1 MSAKALI
8 LPSEMTQKGWAP
20 VEGNVHEW
28 QDSSGECTL
37 REERHDQSFPVLKD
51 AKKARAFSIRLQ
63 KALVGSGK
71 QIRSAVS
78 QPVNLGDQLW
88 SVLTSYVYNDGQD
101 VFAMTQLFTHEN
113 GKLRTYTGSST
124 FGKRAPCIADMH
136 KFLRYGINKNI
147 INPSLDAP
155 KAPLPKPKPASNTNS
170 TNNSGSMSATE
181 VPALPQPQQ
190 SPSVPTVA
198 TPASATPAPDTPD
211 NGSGGGS
218 ATNAQQTEPE
228 KTKPEK
234 AQPEKTP

>member
-88 SVLTSYVYNDGQD
+88 SVLTSYVYNDGHD

-124 FGKRAPCIADMH
+124 FGKRAPCITDMH

-155 KAPLPKPKPASNTNS
+155 KAPLPKPKPAPASNTNS
-170 TNNSGSMSATE
+170 TTNSGSMSATE

-190 SPSVPTVA
+190 SPSVSTV
-198 TPASATPAPDTPD
+198 ATPAPDTPD
-211 NGSGGGS
+211 NGSNTNS